1 MDKLTVKD
9 IDVKGKRCL
18 VRVDFNV
25 PMKDGVMIGRGALG
39 NYRIFADIIG
49 KKLDRT
55 ERQDILLQI
64 DYLKRE
70 YPERIVVNL
79 MKHHVSAY
87 ASGRAGVAK
96 EIRDKVHHA
105 ASYEELLA
113 VVDEYFPQ

>member
-1 MDKLTVKD
+1 MLEATQA
-9 IDVKGKRCL
+9 
-18 VRVDFNV
+18 
-25 PMKDGVMIGRGALG
+25 DGVMIGRGALG